1 MSLSSEEYMYV
12 EGKYMKSKHVPVLI
26 VGGGLSGLSSA
37 LFLGKQNIEY
47 LLIERHPSTAI
58 HPKAGGITFRT
69 MELFRELGL
78 EKGIRL
84 AGKAL
89 ENCHGRIAVQ
99 TIAEVKNEE
108 LEQIRATQYENNE
121 KLVRKVE
128 EISPSKQ
135 TACYQI
141 TLEEMMLQ
149 YAQKLGG
156 NLSFNHEL
164 ISYEQNENGVIAT
177 IRNRE
182 TKEECLIYCDYVIA
196 ADGAK
201 SKIREQLGILTEGR
215 GTIGGYYMN
224 IYFEAD
230 LSEFIKGGAFGF
242 TMILHPEV
250 IGALIP
256 VDNES
261 KWIYH
266 VAYDPVKGERPEDFS
281 IEHCKQIIQTAIG
294 STDIKPEILSVLP
307 WEASESTAV
316 KFQEN
321 RIFLVGDSAHI
332 MPPTGG
338 FGSNTGIQ
346 DAHNLAWKLAAV
358 IKGKANP
365 KLLETYHEERY
376 PAAKLTTDFASSM
389 LFRAANREE
398 GNLNNMDS
406 LAVTVGYQYCSE
418 AIIDEYNTPHR
429 MDIVDLNGRPGT
441 RAPHFWGT
449 YEGNEV
455 SILDLFGSNFVLLTG
470 AGHSAWTEAVHV
482 VSSRLGVKVK
492 VYQVGLTGDFIDQG
506 NSFRKL
512 YGIENGGAVVI
523 RPDGFIGWRTEN
535 EVLKPNVLLEEVMK
549 HLLCN

>member
-1 MSLSSEEYMYV
+1 ME
-12 EGKYMKSKHVPVLI
+12 SKHVPVLI

-37 LFLGKQNIEY
+37 LFLTKHNIDY
-47 LLIERHPSTAI
+47 VLIERHPSTAI

-78 EKGIRL
+78 EKRIRL

-89 ENCHGRIAVQ
+89 EDCRGRIAVQ

-108 LEQIRATQYENNE
+108 LEQIRAAQYENNE
-121 KLVRKVE
+121 KLVREVE

-164 ISYEQNENGVIAT
+164 VSYEQNENGVIAT
-177 IRNRE
+177 IRNRK
-182 TKEECLIYCDYVIA
+182 TKEESMIHCDYVIA

-201 SKIREQLGILTEGR
+201 SKIREELGILTEGR

-230 LSEFIKGGAFGF
+230 LSECIKGDAFGF
-242 TMILHPEV
+242 TMILHPKV

-281 IEHCKQIIQTAIG
+281 IERCKQIIQTAIG
-294 STDIKPEILSVLP
+294 SMDIKPEILSVLP

-376 PAAKLTTDFASSM
+376 PVAKLTTDHASSI
-389 LFRAANREE
+389 LFRAAGREE
-398 GNLNNMDS
+398 GNLSNMDS
-406 LAVTVGYQYCSE
+406 LAVTAGYQYCSE
-418 AIIDEYNTPHR
+418 AIIDECNTPHS
-429 MDIVDLNGRPGT
+429 MDVVDLKGRPGT

-449 YEGNEV
+449 YEENEV

-470 AGHSAWTEAVHV
+470 AEPSDWNEAANV
-482 VSSRLGVKVK
+482 VSSGLGVKIK

-506 NSFRKL
+506 NFFRKL

-535 EVLKPNVLLEEVMK
+535 EVVKPGILLEEIMNR
-549 HLLCN
+549 LLCN

>member
-1 MSLSSEEYMYV
+1 
-12 EGKYMKSKHVPVLI
+12 MKSKHVPVLI

-37 LFLGKQNIEY
+37 LFLAKHNIDY
-47 LLIERHPSTAI
+47 VLIERHPSTAI

-99 TIAEVKNEE
+99 TIAEVKHEE
-108 LEQIRATQYENNE
+108 LEQIRAAQYENNE

-156 NLSFNHEL
+156 NLSFYHEL
-164 ISYEQNENGVIAT
+164 VSYEQNENGVIAM
-177 IRNRE
+177 IQNRD
-182 TKEECLIYCDYVIA
+182 TKEESTIYCDYVIA

-201 SKIREQLGILTEGR
+201 SKIREELGILTEGR

-230 LSEFIKGGAFGF
+230 LSGFIKGDAFGF
-242 TMILHPEV
+242 TMIRHPEV
-250 IGALIP
+250 LGALIP
-256 VDNES
+256 VDNVR

-266 VAYDPVKGERPEDFS
+266 VAYDPIQGERPEDFTL
-281 IEHCKQIIQTAIG
+281 ERCKQIIQTAIG
-294 STDIKPEILSVLP
+294 SMDIKPEILSVLP

-316 KFQEN
+316 KFQDN

-365 KLLETYHEERY
+365 KLLETYHDERY
-376 PAAKLTTDFASSM
+376 PVAKLTTDHASSM
-389 LFRAANREE
+389 LFRAAGREV
-398 GNLNNMDS
+398 GNLSNMDS
-406 LAVTVGYQYCSE
+406 LAVTAGYQYCSE
-418 AIIDEYNTPHR
+418 AIIDECNTPHR

-449 YEGNEV
+449 YEGKEV

-470 AGHSAWTEAVHV
+470 AEPSAWTEAARD
-482 VSSRLGVKVK
+482 VSSELGVNIKVLR
-492 VYQVGLTGDFIDQG
+492 VGLSGDFVAQE
-506 NSFRKL
+506 NVFSEL
-512 YGIENGGAVVI
+512 YGIGHGGAVLI
-523 RPDGFIGWRTEN
+523 RPDGFIGWGTEKAVVN
-535 EVLKPNVLLEEVMK
+535 PDVVLKEVM
-549 HLLCN
+549 NNMRMA

>member
-1 MSLSSEEYMYV
+1 MESND
-12 EGKYMKSKHVPVLI
+12 VPVLI
-26 VGGGLSGLSSA
+26 VGGGLSGLASA
-37 LFLGKQNIEY
+37 LFLAKHNIEY
-47 LLIERHPSTAI
+47 LLIERHTSTAI

-78 EKGIRL
+78 EQRIRS

-89 ENCHGRIAVQ
+89 ENCRGRIAVH
-99 TIAEVKNEE
+99 TIAEANQEE
-108 LEQIRATQYENNE
+108 LAQMRANQYENDE
-121 KLVRKVE
+121 KLLQKIE

-149 YAQKLGG
+149 EARTLGG
-156 NLSFNHEL
+156 ELSFYHEL
-164 ISYEQNENGVIAT
+164 VSYEQNEHGVIAT

-182 TKEECLIYCDYVIA
+182 TEKESVIHCDYVIA

-201 SKIREQLGILTEGR
+201 SKIREQLGISTEGR

-230 LSEFIKGGAFGF
+230 LSGFMQGDAFGF
-242 TMILHPEV
+242 TMVLHPEV
-250 IGALIP
+250 LGALIT
-256 VDNES
+256 VDNERR
-261 KWIYH
+261 WIYH
-266 VAYDPVKGERPEDFS
+266 VSYDPLKGERPEDFT
-281 IEHCKQIIQTAIG
+281 IERCKQIIQTAIG
-294 STDIKPEILSVLP
+294 STNVEPEVVSVLP
-307 WEASESTAV
+307 WKAAESTAT
-316 KFQEN
+316 KFQDN

-376 PAAKLTTDFASSM
+376 PVAKLTTEYASSL

-398 GNLNNMDS
+398 GRLNNMDG

-418 AIIDEYNTPHR
+418 AIIDDSVTPHR
-429 MDIVDLNGRPGT
+429 MDSVKLNGRPGT
-441 RAPHFWGT
+441 RAPHFFGT
-449 YEGNEV
+449 YDGKEI
-455 SILDLFGSNFVLLTG
+455 SILDLLGNDFVLLTI
-470 AGHSAWTEAVHV
+470 AENRTWAECVQNVLST
-482 VSSRLGVKVK
+482 LGINIKF
-492 VYQVGLTGDFIDQG
+492 YSVGLRGDFIAQEDIF
-506 NSFRKL
+506 SKL
-512 YGIENGGAVVI
+512 YGIENGGAVLI
-523 RPDGFIGWRTEN
+523 RPDGFIGWRSEK
-535 EVLKPNVLLEEVMK
+535 EVVNLDVVLEEVMGN
-549 HLLCN
+549 LLCDF

>member
-1 MSLSSEEYMYV
+1 ME
-12 EGKYMKSKHVPVLI
+12 SKHVPVLI

-37 LFLGKQNIEY
+37 LFLTKHNIDY
-47 LLIERHPSTAI
+47 VLIERHPSTAI

-99 TIAEVKNEE
+99 TIAEVKHEE
-108 LEQIRATQYENNE
+108 LEQIRAAQYENNE
-121 KLVRKVE
+121 NSFRKVE

-149 YAQKLGG
+149 CAKKLGG
-156 NLSFNHEL
+156 ELSFYHEL
-164 ISYEQNENGVIAT
+164 VSYEQNENGVIAT
-177 IRNRE
+177 IRNRD
-182 TKEECLIYCDYVIA
+182 TKEESMIHCDYVIA

-230 LSEFIKGGAFGF
+230 LSEFIKGDAFGF

-281 IEHCKQIIQTAIG
+281 IERCKQIIQTAIG
-294 STDIKPEILSVLP
+294 STDIKPEIVSVLP
-307 WEASESTAV
+307 WEVSESTAV
-316 KFQEN
+316 KFQDN

-365 KLLETYHEERY
+365 KLLETYHDERY
-376 PAAKLTTDFASSM
+376 PVAKLTTDHASSI

-398 GNLNNMDS
+398 GNLNTMDS
-406 LAVTVGYQYCSE
+406 LAVTAGYQYCSE
-418 AIIDEYNTPHR
+418 AIIDECNTPHR
-429 MDIVDLNGRPGT
+429 MDIVYLNGRPGT

-470 AGHSAWTEAVHV
+470 ADPSAWNEAANV
-482 VSSRLGVKVK
+482 VSSGLGVKIK

-506 NSFRKL
+506 NFFRKL

-535 EVLKPNVLLEEVMK
+535 EVVKPGILLEEIMNR
-549 HLLCN
+549 LLCN

>member
-1 MSLSSEEYMYV
+1 
-12 EGKYMKSKHVPVLI
+12 MKSKHVPVLI

-37 LFLGKQNIEY
+37 LFLAKHNIDY
-47 LLIERHPSTAI
+47 VLIERHSSTAI

-78 EKGIRL
+78 EKRIRL

-89 ENCHGRIAVQ
+89 EDCHGRIAVQ
-99 TIAEVKNEE
+99 TIDEVKNEE
-108 LEQIRATQYENNE
+108 LEQIRAAQYENNE

-141 TLEEMMLQ
+141 TLEEMMVQ
-149 YAQKLGG
+149 EAKALGG
-156 NLSFNHEL
+156 ELSFYHEL
-164 ISYEQNENGVIAT
+164 VSYEQNEDRVIAT
-177 IRNRE
+177 IRDRKTE
-182 TKEECLIYCDYVIA
+182 KESVIYCDYLIA

-230 LSEFIKGGAFGF
+230 LSGFIEGDAFGF

-250 IGALIP
+250 LGALIP

-281 IEHCKQIIQTAIG
+281 IERCKRIIQTAIG
-294 STDIKPEILSVLP
+294 SMDIKPEIVSVLP

-316 KFQEN
+316 KFQDN

-358 IKGKANP
+358 IQGKAKP

-492 VYQVGLTGDFIDQG
+492 VYQVGLAGDFIDQG

-535 EVLKPNVLLEEVMK
+535 EVLKPNVLLEDVMK

>member
-1 MSLSSEEYMYV
+1 
-12 EGKYMKSKHVPVLI
+12 MKSKHVPVLI

-37 LFLGKQNIEY
+37 LFLAKHNIDY

-78 EKGIRL
+78 EKRIRL

-89 ENCHGRIAVQ
+89 ENCRGRITVQ
-99 TIAEVKNEE
+99 TIAEINNEE
-108 LEQIRATQYENNE
+108 VEQIRAAQYENNE
-121 KLVRKVE
+121 NLVRKVE

-149 YAQKLGG
+149 CAKKLGG
-156 NLSFNHEL
+156 ELSFYHEL
-164 ISYEQNENGVIAT
+164 VSYEQNENGVIAT

-182 TKEECLIYCDYVIA
+182 TEEESAIYCDYVIA

-230 LSEFIKGGAFGF
+230 LSECIKGDAFGF
-242 TMILHPEV
+242 TMIRHPEV
-250 IGALIP
+250 LGALIP

-266 VAYDPVKGERPEDFS
+266 VAYDPVKGERPEGFS
-281 IEHCKQIIQTAIG
+281 IERCKQIIQTAIG
-294 STDIKPEILSVLP
+294 SMDIKPEILSVLP

-316 KFQEN
+316 KFQDN
-321 RIFLVGDSAHI
+321 RIYLVGDSAHI

-358 IKGKANP
+358 IKGQANP
-365 KLLETYHEERY
+365 KLLETYHDERY
-376 PAAKLTTDFASSM
+376 PVAKLTTDHASSI
-389 LFRAANREE
+389 LFRAAGREE
-398 GNLNNMDS
+398 GNLSNMDS
-406 LAVTVGYQYCSE
+406 LAVTAGYQYCSE
-418 AIIDEYNTPHR
+418 AIIDECNTPHR
-429 MDIVDLNGRPGT
+429 MNIVDLNGRPGT

-449 YEGNEV
+449 YEGKEV

-470 AGHSAWTEAVHV
+470 AEPSTWTEAARD
-482 VSSRLGVKVK
+482 VSSKLGVNIK
-492 VYQVGLTGDFIDQG
+492 VYRVGLSGDFVAQKDVL
-506 NSFRKL
+506 SEL
-512 YGIENGGAVVI
+512 YGIGHGGAALI
-523 RPDGFIGWRTEN
+523 RPDGFIGWRLEK
-535 EVLKPNVLLEEVMK
+535 EVVNPDVVLEEVMGN
-549 HLLCN
+549 LLCDF

>member
-1 MSLSSEEYMYV
+1 
-12 EGKYMKSKHVPVLI
+12 MKSKHVPVLI

-37 LFLGKQNIEY
+37 LFLAKHNIDY
-47 LLIERHPSTAI
+47 VLIERHPSTAI

-78 EKGIRL
+78 EKRIRL

-99 TIAEVKNEE
+99 TIAEVNNEE
-108 LEQIRATQYENNE
+108 LEQIRAAQYENNE
-121 KLVRKVE
+121 NLVRKVE

-156 NLSFNHEL
+156 ELSFYHEL
-164 ISYEQNENGVIAT
+164 VSYEQNENGVIAV
-177 IRNRE
+177 IRDCE
-182 TKEECLIYCDYVIA
+182 TKEESTIYCDYVIA

-201 SKIREQLGILTEGR
+201 SKIREQLGISTEGR

-230 LSEFIKGGAFGF
+230 LSECIKGDAFGF
-242 TMILHPEV
+242 TMIRHPKV

-266 VAYDPVKGERPEDFS
+266 VAYDPLKGERPEDFS
-281 IEHCKQIIQTAIG
+281 IERCKQIIQTAIG
-294 STDIKPEILSVLP
+294 SMDIKPEILSVLP

-316 KFQEN
+316 KFQDN

-358 IKGKANP
+358 IKGQANP
-365 KLLETYHEERY
+365 KLLETYHDERY
-376 PAAKLTTDFASSM
+376 PVAKLTTDHASSI
-389 LFRAANREE
+389 LFRAAGREE
-398 GNLNNMDS
+398 GNLSNMDS
-406 LAVTVGYQYCSE
+406 LAVTAGYQYCSE
-418 AIIDEYNTPHR
+418 AIIDECNTPHR
-429 MDIVDLNGRPGT
+429 MNIVDLNGRPGT

-449 YEGNEV
+449 YEGKEV
-455 SILDLFGSNFVLLTG
+455 SVLDLFGSNFVLLTG
-470 AGHSAWTEAVHV
+470 AEPSTWTEAANV
-482 VSSRLGVKVK
+482 VSSGLGVKIK
-492 VYQVGLTGDFIDQG
+492 VYQVGLTGDFIDQS
-506 NSFRKL
+506 NYFRKL

-535 EVLKPNVLLEEVMK
+535 EVVKPGILLEEIMNR
-549 HLLCN
+549 LLCN

>member
-1 MSLSSEEYMYV
+1 ME
-12 EGKYMKSKHVPVLI
+12 SKHVPVLI

-37 LFLGKQNIEY
+37 LFLTKHNIDY
-47 LLIERHPSTAI
+47 VLIERHPSTAI

-99 TIAEVKNEE
+99 TIAEVKHEE
-108 LEQIRATQYENNE
+108 LEQIRAAQYENNE
-121 KLVRKVE
+121 NSFRKVE

-149 YAQKLGG
+149 CAKKLGG
-156 NLSFNHEL
+156 ELSFYHEL
-164 ISYEQNENGVIAT
+164 VSYEQNENGVIAT
-177 IRNRE
+177 IRNRD
-182 TKEECLIYCDYVIA
+182 TKEESMIHCDYVIA

-230 LSEFIKGGAFGF
+230 LSEFIKGDAFGF

-266 VAYDPVKGERPEDFS
+266 VAYDPVKGGRPEDFS
-281 IEHCKQIIQTAIG
+281 IERCKQIIQTAIG
-294 STDIKPEILSVLP
+294 STDIKPEIVSVLP

-316 KFQEN
+316 KFQDN

-365 KLLETYHEERY
+365 KLLETYHDERY
-376 PAAKLTTDFASSM
+376 PVAKLTTDHASSI

-398 GNLNNMDS
+398 GNLNTMDS
-406 LAVTVGYQYCSE
+406 LAVTAGYQYCSE
-418 AIIDEYNTPHR
+418 AIIDECNTPHR
-429 MDIVDLNGRPGT
+429 MDIVYLNGRPGT

-470 AGHSAWTEAVHV
+470 AEPGTWTEAARD
-482 VSSRLGVKVK
+482 VSSKLGVNIK
-492 VYQVGLTGDFIDQG
+492 VYRVGLSGDFVAQKDVL
-506 NSFRKL
+506 SEL
-512 YGIENGGAVVI
+512 YGIGHGGAALI
-523 RPDGFIGWRTEN
+523 RPDGFIGWRLEK
-535 EVLKPNVLLEEVMK
+535 EVVNPDVVLEEVMGN
-549 HLLCN
+549 LLCDF

>member
-1 MSLSSEEYMYV
+1 
-12 EGKYMKSKHVPVLI
+12 MKSKHVPVLI

-37 LFLGKQNIEY
+37 LFLAKHNMDY

-78 EKGIRL
+78 EKRIRL

-99 TIAEVKNEE
+99 TIAEVNNEE
-108 LEQIRATQYENNE
+108 LEQIRAAQYENNE
-121 KLVRKVE
+121 NLVRKVE

-156 NLSFNHEL
+156 ELSFYHEL
-164 ISYEQNENGVIAT
+164 VSYEQNENGVIAV
-177 IRNRE
+177 IRDCE
-182 TKEECLIYCDYVIA
+182 TKEESTIYCDYVIA

-201 SKIREQLGILTEGR
+201 SKIREQLGISTEGR

-230 LSEFIKGGAFGF
+230 LSECIKGDAFGF
-242 TMILHPEV
+242 TMIRHPKV

-266 VAYDPVKGERPEDFS
+266 VAYDPLKGERPEDFS
-281 IEHCKQIIQTAIG
+281 IERCKQIIQTAIG
-294 STDIKPEILSVLP
+294 SMDIKPEILSVLP

-316 KFQEN
+316 KFQDN

-358 IKGKANP
+358 IKGQANP
-365 KLLETYHEERY
+365 KLLETYHDERY
-376 PAAKLTTDFASSM
+376 PVAKLTTDHASSI
-389 LFRAANREE
+389 LFRAAGREE
-398 GNLNNMDS
+398 GNLSNMDS
-406 LAVTVGYQYCSE
+406 LAVTAGYQYCSE
-418 AIIDEYNTPHR
+418 AIIDECNTPHR
-429 MDIVDLNGRPGT
+429 MNIVDLNGRPGT

-449 YEGNEV
+449 YEGKEV

-470 AGHSAWTEAVHV
+470 AEPSTWTEAARD
-482 VSSRLGVKVK
+482 VSSKLGVNIK
-492 VYQVGLTGDFIDQG
+492 VYRVGLSGDFVAQKDVL
-506 NSFRKL
+506 SKL
-512 YGIENGGAVVI
+512 YGIGHGGAALI
-523 RPDGFIGWRTEN
+523 RPDGFIGWRLEK
-535 EVLKPNVLLEEVMK
+535 EVVNPDVVLEEVMGN
-549 HLLCN
+549 LLCDF

>member
-1 MSLSSEEYMYV
+1 
-12 EGKYMKSKHVPVLI
+12 MKSRHVPVLI
-26 VGGGLSGLSSA
+26 VGGGLSGLASA

-89 ENCHGRIAVQ
+89 ENCHGRIAVE
-99 TIAEVKNEE
+99 TIAEVKHEE
-108 LEQIRATQYENNE
+108 LEQIRAAQYENNE

-156 NLSFNHEL
+156 NLSFYHEL
-164 ISYEQNENGVIAT
+164 VSYEQNENGVIAM
-177 IRNRE
+177 IQNRD
-182 TKEECLIYCDYVIA
+182 TKEESTIYCDYVIA

-201 SKIREQLGILTEGR
+201 SKIREELGILTEGR

-230 LSEFIKGGAFGF
+230 LSGFIKGDAFGF
-242 TMILHPEV
+242 TMIRHPEV
-250 IGALIP
+250 LGALIP
-256 VDNES
+256 VDNVR

-266 VAYDPVKGERPEDFS
+266 VAYDPIQGERPEDFTL
-281 IEHCKQIIQTAIG
+281 ERCKQIIQTAIG
-294 STDIKPEILSVLP
+294 SMDIKPEILSVLP

-316 KFQEN
+316 KFQDN

-358 IKGKANP
+358 INGKANP
-365 KLLETYHEERY
+365 KLLETYHDERY
-376 PAAKLTTDFASSM
+376 PVAKLTTDHASSM
-389 LFRAANREE
+389 LFRAAGREV
-398 GNLNNMDS
+398 GNLSNMDS
-406 LAVTVGYQYCSE
+406 LAVTAGYQYCSE
-418 AIIDEYNTPHR
+418 AIIDECNTPHR

-449 YEGNEV
+449 YEGKEV

-470 AGHSAWTEAVHV
+470 AEPSAWTEAARD
-482 VSSRLGVKVK
+482 VSSELGVNIKVFR
-492 VYQVGLTGDFIDQG
+492 VGLSGDFVAQE
-506 NSFRKL
+506 NVFSEL
-512 YGIENGGAVVI
+512 YGIGHGGAVLI
-523 RPDGFIGWRTEN
+523 RPDGFIGWGTEKAVVN
-535 EVLKPNVLLEEVMK
+535 PDVVLKEVM
-549 HLLCN
+549 NNMRMA

>member
-1 MSLSSEEYMYV
+1 
-12 EGKYMKSKHVPVLI
+12 MKSKHVPVLI

-37 LFLGKQNIEY
+37 LFLAKHNIDY
-47 LLIERHPSTAI
+47 VLIERHPSTAI

-84 AGKAL
+84 AGRAL

-99 TIAEVKNEE
+99 TITEVRNEE
-108 LEQIRATQYENNE
+108 LEQIRAAQYENNE

-141 TLEEMMLQ
+141 TLEEMMVQ
-149 YAQKLGG
+149 EAKALGG
-156 NLSFNHEL
+156 ELSFYHEL
-164 ISYEQNENGVIAT
+164 VSYEQNEDRVIAT
-177 IRNRE
+177 IRDRKTE
-182 TKEECLIYCDYVIA
+182 KESVIYCDYLIA

-230 LSEFIKGGAFGF
+230 LSGFIEGDAFGF

-250 IGALIP
+250 LGALIP

-281 IEHCKQIIQTAIG
+281 IERCKRIIQTAIG
-294 STDIKPEILSVLP
+294 SMDIKPEIVSVLP

-316 KFQEN
+316 KFQDN

-358 IKGKANP
+358 IQGKAKP

-492 VYQVGLTGDFIDQG
+492 VYQVGLAGDFIDQG

-535 EVLKPNVLLEEVMK
+535 EVLKPNVLLEDVMK